1 MKIFKYEISFDD
13 QAFLTM
19 DRNFD
24 DSDDVRTLAVKLLD
38 HQGYCCNRTWSVRVE
53 DLPILR
59 HCMNKMAEQLRIQT
73 GIKIAVTRGH
83 YDINSVFYRCVSE
96 IWRHEGTL
104 GRNEFFIPYS
114 TKNVE
119 VLMAVVDRL
128 VSLREV
134 VVYDNFEDTVREL
147 VPEPRLAKYP
157 LDSDLDAVALRE
169 TVSFRWKNIEVS
181 YLTSE
186 VRQVFKVLDEK
197 ILTEHITDRF
207 VHVQL
212 VDYAGPSVKVLPMRG
227 DTREFPMYGAYAANV
242 EVIFHDYFPNAT
254 AQNIMHFVNVVIGKI
269 MGRRYSKRAVIN
281 VGICNDELKVEPP
294 DAIWIP
300 SNRLHGYTS
309 MPTLALA
316 AAHIAQLIDKIRF
329 RRPGIRFVKIA

>member
-1 MKIFKYEISFDD
+1 MKIFKHEISFSD
-13 QAFLTM
+13 QVFLMM

-24 DSDDVRTLAVKLLD
+24 DTDDVRTLAVKLLD
-38 HQGYCCNRTWSVRVE
+38 NQGYGCTHTWKVRAK

-59 HCMNKMAEQLRIQT
+59 HCMDKMAEQLRIQT
-73 GIKIAVTRGH
+73 DIKIAVPRRH
-83 YDINSVFYRCVSE
+83 YDLYSTFYRCVSE
-96 IWRHEGTL
+96 IWRHEGTV
-104 GRNEFFIPYS
+104 GKDEFLIPYS
-114 TKNVE
+114 MRNVE
-119 VLMAVVDRL
+119 VLTAVADRL

-134 VVYDNFEDTVREL
+134 VVYDDFEDTVREL
-147 VPEPRLAKYP
+147 VPEPRLSEYT
-157 LDSDLDAVALRE
+157 LGSDLDAVALRE

-254 AQNIMHFVNVVIGKI
+254 AQNIMRFVNVVIGKVL
-269 MGRRYSKRAVIN
+269 GRKYSKKAVIN
-281 VGICNDELKVEPP
+281 VGICNDELRVEPP

-300 SNRLHGYTS
+300 CNRLHGYTS
-309 MPTLALA
+309 MPTLALV

-329 RRPGIRFVKIA
+329 RRPGIRFVKVA